1 MKLWLEDKNIEMY
14 PSHNKREFG
23 VAKRTIDNFKG

>member
-14 PSHNKREFG
+14 PSHNKRESV
-23 VAKRTIDNFKG
+23 VAKRTIYNFKG